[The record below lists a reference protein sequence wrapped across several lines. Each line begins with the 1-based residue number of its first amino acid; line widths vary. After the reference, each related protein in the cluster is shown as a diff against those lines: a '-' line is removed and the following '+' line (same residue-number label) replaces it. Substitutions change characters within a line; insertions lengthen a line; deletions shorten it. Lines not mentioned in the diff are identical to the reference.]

1 VKRRTILL
9 SMMAA
14 SAGPLARRAYA
25 QDAAPKIRVGVLTD
39 MAGPYAEIGGPGSV
53 LAAQMAADDAGGHV
67 NGTPVAVV
75 SGDHQNKPDVAALIA
90 REWYDQDHVDLIVD
104 VPFSTAALAVQ
115 EIAREKK
122 KMVIFTGAAT
132 ERLTEQDC
140 GPTTIHYVYDTY
152 SMANVTG
159 KALVGLGAK
168 TWFFVTADYVGGIAS
183 NAAIMDVVRKA
194 GGQILGEVRHPT
206 NTADFSSYLLQA
218 QASKADVVVF
228 SDAGQDLVNAIK
240 QANEFGL
247 AAGGQRLA
255 AALMFLSD
263 VRGMGLATAQNME
276 MATSFYWDY
285 DDQTRAWSKRF
296 RERFGKAPN
305 DNHAGVYSAVS
316 HYLAAARDLRNTDAM
331 AVMGWMRSH
340 PLDDFFVRNG
350 RLLPNGRLM
359 KDMYLAQ
366 VKKPGE
372 SSGPDDLLSVI
383 KVVPADQAFRPIGE
397 SVCPLVAKPT
407 NEAKT
412 TRD

>member
-1 VKRRTILL
+1 MKRRTILL
-9 SMMAA
+9 TMAAA
-14 SAGPLARRAYA
+14 SAMPVRRSYA
-25 QDAAPKIRVGVLTD
+25 QGAGLKVRIGVLTD

-53 LAAQMAADDAGGHV
+53 LAARMAAEDAGGKS
-67 NGTPVAVV
+67 NGGAIDVV

-90 REWYDQDHVDLIVD
+90 RQWYDQDHVDLIVD

-115 EIAREKK
+115 TIAHEKK

-132 ERLTEQDC
+132 ERLTQQDC

-159 KALVGLGAK
+159 KALIGLGAK

-183 NAAIMDVVRKA
+183 NAAIMDVVRQS
-194 GGQILGEVRHPT
+194 GGTIIGELRHPT
-206 NTADFSSYLLQA
+206 NISDFSSYLLQA
-218 QASKADVVVF
+218 QASKADAIVF

-263 VRGMGLATAQNME
+263 VRGMGLATAQNMD

-296 RERFGKAPN
+296 AARFGKAPN

-316 HYLAAARDLRNTDAM
+316 HYLKATQALQGTDAL
-331 AVMGWMRSH
+331 AVMEWLRGHSF
-340 PLDDFFVRNG
+340 DDFYVRNG
-350 RLLPNGRLM
+350 KLLANGRLM

-366 VKKPGE
+366 VKKPAE
-372 SSGPDDLLSVI
+372 SKGPDDLLSVI
-383 KVVPADQAFRPIGE
+383 KVIPGEQAFRPIAE
-397 SVCPLVAKPT
+397 SVCVLDNK
-407 NEAKT
+407 
-412 TRD
+412 